1 MSARPRLLLADD
13 HSLLCEGLR
22 AILEPDNDVVAI
34 VHDGREVVAAV
45 DQHAPDVAVLD
56 ISLPGRDGLALAREL
71 HRSHPAVRLMMLT
84 MHADRLYADEA
95 LRAGAQ
101 AFVLKLASGSELRFA
116 VSEVMAGRTY
126 VTPLLAQSSGGP
138 APGEAGAALVPDLP
152 PLTPRQLEVLR
163 LLGRG
168 LTNAEVAQE
177 LGLSDKAVEF
187 HKTRIK
193 KALGLSSNAALL
205 RYAVA
210 HGIV

>member
-1 MSARPRLLLADD
+1 MTARPRLLLADD

-22 AILEPDNDVVAI
+22 AILEPENDVVAI
-34 VHDGREVVAAV
+34 VHDGREVVSAV
-45 DQHAPDVAVLD
+45 EQFNPDVAVLD
-56 ISLPGRDGLALAREL
+56 ISLPGRDGLAVAREL
-71 HRSHPAVRLMMLT
+71 RGSYPEVRVMMLT

-95 LRAGAQ
+95 MRAGAQ

-116 VSEVMAGRTY
+116 VTEVMAGRTY
-126 VTPLLAQSSGGP
+126 ITPLLALSTGRP
-138 APGEAGAALVPDLP
+138 APDETGASLVTNLP

-163 LLGRG
+163 LVGRG

-177 LGLSDKAVEF
+177 LGLSEKAVEF

-205 RYAVA
+205 RYSVS
-210 HGIV
+210 HDLI

>member
-1 MSARPRLLLADD
+1 MTARPRLLLADD

-34 VHDGREVVAAV
+34 VHDGREVISAV
-45 DQHAPDVAVLD
+45 DKFTPDLAVLD
-56 ISLPGRDGLALAREL
+56 ISLPGRDGIALAREL
-71 HRSHPAVRLMMLT
+71 HDTHPTVRVMMLT

-116 VSEVMAGRTY
+116 VTEVMAGRTY
-126 VTPLLAQSSGGP
+126 VTPLLALSTGAP
-138 APGEAGAALVPDLP
+138 APDETGASLVTDQP

-163 LLGRG
+163 FVGRG

-177 LGLSDKAVEF
+177 MGLSEKAVEF

-193 KALGLSSNAALL
+193 KSLGLSSNAALL

-210 HGIV
+210 HDIV

>member
-1 MSARPRLLLADD
+1 
-13 HSLLCEGLR
+13 
-22 AILEPDNDVVAI
+22 
-34 VHDGREVVAAV
+34 
-45 DQHAPDVAVLD
+45 
-56 ISLPGRDGLALAREL
+56 
-71 HRSHPAVRLMMLT
+71 MMLT

-116 VSEVMAGRTY
+116 VTEVMAGRTY
-126 VTPLLAQSSGGP
+126 VTPLLALSTGAP
-138 APGEAGAALVPDLP
+138 APDETGASLVTDQP

-163 LLGRG
+163 FVGRG

-177 LGLSDKAVEF
+177 MGLSEKAVEF

-193 KALGLSSNAALL
+193 KSLGLSSNAALL

-210 HGIV
+210 HDIV

>member
-1 MSARPRLLLADD
+1 VTARPRLLLADD

-34 VHDGREVVAAV
+34 VHDGREVISAV
-45 DQHAPDVAVLD
+45 DKFTPDLAVLD
-56 ISLPGRDGLALAREL
+56 ISLPGRDGIALAREL
-71 HRSHPAVRLMMLT
+71 HDTHPTVRVMMLT

-116 VSEVMAGRTY
+116 VTEVMAGRTY
-126 VTPLLAQSSGGP
+126 VTPLLALSTGAP
-138 APGEAGAALVPDLP
+138 APDETGASLVTDQP

-163 LLGRG
+163 FVGRG

-177 LGLSDKAVEF
+177 MGLSEKAVEF

-193 KALGLSSNAALL
+193 KSLGLSSNAALL

-210 HGIV
+210 HDIV